1 MFSKKHPTTSNIFK
15 PFSFTF
21 SQAHAQEPSQIFKKL
36 QIVFTHVSQAKL
48 HTSPKIFKLSSRI
61 GVTFKNEEWPRNGY
75 PSHGAELS
83 TPEVPVNFRG
93 ESISD
98 HPGPIKKAK
107 STVSTCVH
115 KASNNFKHLQNMF
128 THIFRAHTQNTS
140 HIFKKLQKSSHT
152 FPKQIFQK
160 LQMSSQVF
168 KLSSHILLQEHEH
181 IP

>member
-75 PSHGAELS
+75 PSHGSECRPLNCLSIFAENQFS
-83 TPEVPVNFRG
+83 ATRG
-93 ESISD
+93 
-98 HPGPIKKAK
+98 PLKKQTNTFSK
-107 STVSTCVH
+107 CVH
-115 KASNNFKHLQNMF
+115 KASNNFKHLQNIF
-128 THIFRAHTQNTS
+128 THIFPGTYTKITNLQNTS
-140 HIFKKLQKSSHT
+140 KNLHAFPKKSSKIFKHLQKSLNYLHA
-152 FPKQIFQK
+152 
-160 LQMSSQVF
+160 
-168 KLSSHILLQEHEH
+168 
-181 IP
+181 